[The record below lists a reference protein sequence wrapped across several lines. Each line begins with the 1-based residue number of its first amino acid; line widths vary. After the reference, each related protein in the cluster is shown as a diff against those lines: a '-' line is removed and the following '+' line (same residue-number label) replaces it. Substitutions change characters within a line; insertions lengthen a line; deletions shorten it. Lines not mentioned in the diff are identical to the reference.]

1 MKYTPP
7 SAAELP
13 SSEARTTAPPS
24 PPNPLGAKGIGESAT
39 VGSTPAVQN
48 AVVDAL
54 SHLGIRHLDMPLTPD
69 RVVRAVPQAHH
80 GSLPDIWREPPDV
93 FDGLEVRSGDDES
106 EESAA

>member
-1 MKYTPP
+1 M
-7 SAAELP
+7 
-13 SSEARTTAPPS
+13 
-24 PPNPLGAKGIGESAT
+24 NPLGAKGIGESAT

-69 RVVRAVPQAHH
+69 RVVRAIQQAHD

-93 FDGLEVRSGDDES
+93 FGGLEVRSGDDEAD
-106 EESAA
+106 EAAAI

>member
-1 MKYTPP
+1 MTVSNTETPTP
-7 SAAELP
+7 M
-13 SSEARTTAPPS
+13 
-24 PPNPLGAKGIGESAT
+24 NPLGAKGIGESAT

-54 SHLGIRHLDMPLTPD
+54 SHLGVRHLDMPLTPD
-69 RVVRAVPQAHH
+69 RVLRAIQQAHD

-106 EESAA
+106 EESAAI